1 MGGFVCFFGGF
12 FCTTLLLV
20 VVFLPFF
27 CTTWTFAGVLFG
39 RSLWLG
45 GGFVA
50 SDGTCFQTKEFSL
63 FPPKVSVLFWGGGDL
78 LSVYFFL
85 HTPPALP

>member
-1 MGGFVCFFGGF
+1 MVGGGFCLFFWGI
-12 FCTTLLLV
+12 LLHHSSFGCC
-20 VVFLPFF
+20 FLPFF

-63 FPPKVSVLFWGGGDL
+63 FPPKVSVLFWGGGEI
-78 LSVYFFL
+78 F
-85 HTPPALP
+85 